1 MSRWKKLGKS
11 DTKIPRP
18 LFENRIGNS
27 ANERLDWRKYL
38 NTRDAATYMGTTA
51 AGLRNRVY
59 RRQLYPRKF
68 FGRLMFRRADL
79 DRLIEASNNG
89 GKR

>member
-1 MSRWKKLGKS
+1 MSRWKKVGKS
-11 DTKIPRP
+11 DTKNPQP
-18 LFENRIGNS
+18 LFENKIS
-27 ANERLDWRKYL
+27 DTANEGLDWRKYL
-38 NTRDAATYMGTTA
+38 NTRDAAIYMGTTP